1 MIDLEKLVREN
12 IRSLVPYSSARDE
25 YTGDSGVFLDANEN
39 PYGNL
44 NRYPD
49 PYQRKLKKEISRLK
63 NVPEENIFL
72 GNGSDEAIDLIY
84 RIFCIPSADKALTFT
99 PTYGMYEVCA
109 SINDIELVKIPM
121 DEEFRI
127 NVGDAEKYLPD
138 AKLKII
144 IICSPNNPSGNSAA
158 LADIEYLLSNFKGIV
173 VIDEAYIDFS
183 SKPSFISLLGKF
195 NNLIVLQ
202 TFSKAWGMAAV
213 RVGMA
218 FADSRII
225 SWFNKVKPPYNIS
238 GINQD
243 AVLGTI
249 KDKSNFNRNLA
260 MILEERRK
268 LTDNLGKMK
277 IVTRIYP
284 TDANF
289 VLVRVKDADRVYD
302 ELLKERIIIR
312 NRTKVINNCLRIT
325 VGTPEENERL
335 IVSMNKIEL

>member
-1 MIDLEKLVREN
+1 MNDLEKLVRDN
-12 IRSLVPYSSARDE
+12 IRSLIPYSSARDE

-39 PYGNL
+39 PYGKL

-49 PYQRKLKKEISRLK
+49 PYQRNLKKEISRLK
-63 NVPEENIFL
+63 NVPVENIFL
-72 GNGSDEAIDLIY
+72 GNGSDEVIDLIY
-84 RIFCIPSADKALTFT
+84 RIFCIPSVDKALTFT

-109 SINDIELVKIPM
+109 SINDVGFIKIPL

-127 NVGDAEKYLPD
+127 IPGDAEKWLTD
-138 AKLKII
+138 TKLKLI
-144 IICSPNNPSGNSAA
+144 IICSPNNPTGNSAA
-158 LADIEYLLSNFKGIV
+158 PDVIEYLLSNFKGIV

-183 SKPSFISLLGKF
+183 SRPSFRSLLEKY

-218 FADSRII
+218 FADSKII

-238 GINQD
+238 GINQE
-243 AVLGTI
+243 AVLDAI
-249 KDKSNFNRNLA
+249 KNKRIFKRNLSR
-260 MILEERRK
+260 ILEERQK
-268 LTDNLGKMK
+268 LIDNLGKMK
-277 IVTRIYP
+277 LVTHIYP

-289 VLVRVKDADRVYD
+289 IMVRVRDADRIYG
-302 ELLKERIIIR
+302 ELLKEKIIIR
-312 NRTKVINNCLRIT
+312 NRTRVISNCLRIT

-335 IVSMNKIEL
+335 VVSMNKIGL